1 MYRDVLLE
9 VFKKMINY
17 LTYEIMTANI
27 DMNKEQR
34 NILYVKGFSGIA
46 DKNYHYINNWYV

>member
-1 MYRDVLLE
+1 MLE
-9 VFKKMINY
+9 VFKKMIIY
-17 LTYEIMTANI
+17 LTYEIMTTNI
-27 DMNKEQR
+27 NMNKEQR

>member
-1 MYRDVLLE
+1 MYIDMMLE
-9 VFKKMINY
+9 VFKKMKKK

-27 DMNKEQR
+27 DMNNKKR

-46 DKNYHYINNWYV
+46 DKNYHCINNW